1 MVTGLE
7 WSFPP
12 VPVGTKWDT
21 NQWILNWEKL
31 FQPCRP
37 PPKRTM
43 SKALT
48 LTSARRGN
56 TEELWRHSREPLKQP
71 LLKKL
76 LTKEELAEEA
86 CFAFSA
92 MLKYMGDLP
101 SKRPRIG
108 NEYTDQIFD
117 GPLKHVCAVKFDG
130 KLNILVVKNFLKIC
144 SVFTQPNEGKC
155 L

>member
-1 MVTGLE
+1 
-7 WSFPP
+7 
-12 VPVGTKWDT
+12 
-21 NQWILNWEKL
+21 
-31 FQPCRP
+31 
-37 PPKRTM
+37 M

-92 MLKYMGDLP
+92 VLKYMGDLP

-117 GPLKHVCAVKFDG
+117 GPLKHVCAVKFYG
-130 KLNILVVKNFLKIC
+130 NLNILVVKHSMKIC
-144 SVFTQPNEGKC
+144 SFLTQPNEREKF
-155 L
+155 

>member
-1 MVTGLE
+1 
-7 WSFPP
+7 
-12 VPVGTKWDT
+12 
-21 NQWILNWEKL
+21 
-31 FQPCRP
+31 
-37 PPKRTM
+37 M

-56 TEELWRHSREPLKQP
+56 AEELWRHSREPLKQP

-117 GPLKHVCAVKFDG
+117 GPLKHVCAVK
-130 KLNILVVKNFLKIC
+130 IYVNFSSWR
-144 SVFTQPNEGKC
+144 SV

>member
-1 MVTGLE
+1 MQ
-7 WSFPP
+7 P
-12 VPVGTKWDT
+12 VV
-21 NQWILNWEKL
+21 
-31 FQPCRP
+31 CHRP

-48 LTSARRGN
+48 LTTARRGGPD
-56 TEELWRHSREPLKQP
+56 ELWRHSREPIKQP

-117 GPLKHVCAVKFDG
+117 GPLKHVCALYFCV
-130 KLNILVVKNFLKIC
+130 
-144 SVFTQPNEGKC
+144 
-155 L
+155 

>member
-1 MVTGLE
+1 
-7 WSFPP
+7 
-12 VPVGTKWDT
+12 
-21 NQWILNWEKL
+21 
-31 FQPCRP
+31 
-37 PPKRTM
+37 
-43 SKALT
+43 
-48 LTSARRGN
+48 
-56 TEELWRHSREPLKQP
+56 LKQP

-92 MLKYMGDLP
+92 VLKYMGDLP

-117 GPLKHVCAVKFDG
+117 GPLKHVGAVKFYG
-130 KLNILVVKNFLKIC
+130 NLNILVVKNSLKIC
-144 SVFTQPNEGKC
+144 SVFMQCNEGEC

>member
-1 MVTGLE
+1 M
-7 WSFPP
+7 SPH
-12 VPVGTKWDT
+12 
-21 NQWILNWEKL
+21 
-31 FQPCRP
+31 CRP

-56 TEELWRHSREPLKQP
+56 PEELWRHSREPLKQP

-101 SKRPRIG
+101 SKRPRVG

-117 GPLKHVCAVKFDG
+117 GPLKHVCAVILYKN
-130 KLNILVVKNFLKIC
+130 LNIYLEIC
-144 SVFTQPNEGKC
+144 C
-155 L
+155 MI

>member
-1 MVTGLE
+1 
-7 WSFPP
+7 
-12 VPVGTKWDT
+12 
-21 NQWILNWEKL
+21 
-31 FQPCRP
+31 
-37 PPKRTM
+37 M

-56 TEELWRHSREPLKQP
+56 PEELWRHSREPLKQP

-117 GPLKHVCAVKFDG
+117 GPLKHVCTDRFCMC
-130 KLNILVVKNFLKIC
+130 LKH
-144 SVFTQPNEGKC
+144 FTV
-155 L
+155 